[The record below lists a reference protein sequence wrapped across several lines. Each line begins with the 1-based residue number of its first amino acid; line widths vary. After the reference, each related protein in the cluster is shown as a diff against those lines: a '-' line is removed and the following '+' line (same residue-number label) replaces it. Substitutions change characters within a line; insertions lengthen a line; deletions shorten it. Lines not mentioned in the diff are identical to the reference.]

1 MILIKRGPERS
12 TIEIEFLLVDRF
24 INRLIL
30 NIIVLLEW
38 HIFIVVS
45 MLELFLILIL
55 VTSDVVVLSGFILL
69 LLISRLP
76 TKNCGILLRQ
86 LSEDL
91 LTMLHLD

>member
-1 MILIKRGPERS
+1 MILIKSGPERS
-12 TIEIEFLLVDRF
+12 TVEIEFLLVDRF

-45 MLELFLILIL
+45 MLELFLIL

-69 LLISRLP
+69 LLIS
-76 TKNCGILLRQ
+76 
-86 LSEDL
+86 
-91 LTMLHLD
+91 

>member
-1 MILIKRGPERS
+1 MAKKVELDSHQSGPERS
-12 TIEIEFLLVDRF
+12 TVEIEFLLVDRF

-45 MLELFLILIL
+45 MLELFLIL

-69 LLISRLP
+69 LLIS
-76 TKNCGILLRQ
+76 
-86 LSEDL
+86 
-91 LTMLHLD
+91 

>member
-45 MLELFLILIL
+45 MLELFLIL